1 MCPKTIPNGA
11 MRNAKTRASTASVF
25 VGRLP
30 YGSGCPYGAGCPILI
45 ALVPVPTLIA
55 HEVNLGMDFVEECR

>member
-1 MCPKTIPNGA
+1 

-25 VGRLP
+25 VGRLAVRIGLP
-30 YGSGCPYGAGCPILI
+30 VRSRLPILI